1 MKKLFLLLT
10 LLLTQCSPAA
20 AEPEPMVE
28 MPTEGVYTLFSLNV
42 HDFPFWE
49 ESAEAVNHVIDIHE
63 QYDVP
68 VDIYVNDQIFQFY
81 VAEAPELVERLK
93 TSPVVTVGYHLRAPA
108 PYYFDY
114 KKNDYLGLNELSDE
128 ELYET
133 LLRYEEHK
141 LDLETG
147 GTLEAPGGYQFVK
160 DTIGYAPP
168 IVSTIVATDRIQ
180 KTLSKIYAE
189 KGALYT
195 IVHGRSIDLGEKQSG
210 LLIRPE
216 HVDYK
221 LYEKVGRLEDG
232 AAIFEDA
239 LSQIPTEGLRFIGM
253 KYHENNFY
261 NVGTPFWPIYYTNEK
276 KTQPLSPP
284 FDLTASEGLIEDR
297 TEEEEA
303 AHWALYESVVKY
315 ASEHQEEVHPIGAWD
330 LEALQ

>member
-1 MKKLFLLLT
+1 MKNLFLLLC
-10 LLLTQCSPAA
+10 LLLTQCTPAS
-20 AEPEPMVE
+20 EPMAE
-28 MPTEGVYTLFSLNV
+28 APIEGIYTIFTLNV
-42 HDFPFWE
+42 HDFIFWE

-63 QYDVP
+63 KYSVP
-68 VDIYVNDQIFQFY
+68 VDIYVDDQIFQFY
-81 VAEAPELVERLK
+81 MSEAPELVERLK
-93 TSPVVTVGYHLRAPA
+93 TSSMVTVGYHLRAPA

-128 ELYET
+128 DLYET

-147 GTLEAPGGYQFVK
+147 ETLEAPGGYQFVK

-168 IVSTIVATDRIQ
+168 AVSTIVASERIQ

-195 IVHGRSIDLGEKQSG
+195 IVHGRSIDLGEKQAG

-221 LYEKVGRLEDG
+221 LYEKVESIEEGESIFAD
-232 AAIFEDA
+232 AI
-239 LSQIPTEGLRFIGM
+239 SKIPTEGMRFIGM

-261 NVGTPFWPIYYTNEK
+261 NIGTPFWPIYYTNEK
-276 KTQPLSPP
+276 KTQPLTPP

-297 TEEEEA
+297 TDEDEA
-303 AHWALYESVVKY
+303 AHWALYESTVKY
-315 ASEHQEEVHPIGAWD
+315 ASEHEEEVHPIGVTD